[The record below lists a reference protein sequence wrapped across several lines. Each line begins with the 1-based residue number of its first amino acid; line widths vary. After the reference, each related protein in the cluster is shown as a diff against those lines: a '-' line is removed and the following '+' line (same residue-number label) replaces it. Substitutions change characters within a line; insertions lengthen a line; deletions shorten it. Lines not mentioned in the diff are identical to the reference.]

1 MAIPNDFQYFVIQT
15 RAGWQR
21 GRTEAVRIDEK
32 GTLTL
37 APESAVALPEEL
49 GRPAAMAFDY
59 ANTLYVL
66 DAARCSL
73 YRFSSDEGQLMRVA
87 CLGGCGSA
95 ATQFQFSS
103 RTGEM
108 DGGRMVFSRSTL
120 YIADTYNNRILAF
133 HLPSFQLKFILGG
146 GHDPNGA
153 AFHTSE
159 NTFDRPKDIL
169 LDSKGNLYV
178 LDSGAKEI
186 RKFNR
191 YGLYLKTVGA
201 EGEPALQQPAAMTLD
216 HEDNLYVIDH
226 AQCAILKFDRCGD
239 FEKAIGHLFVNGSR
253 LKPVS
258 MAIDHDG
265 VIYLAEAQGENT
277 GIHQFDLMG
286 NYLGRF
292 GSMAKAE
299 ACRYVRTDRAG
310 NLYGICGEASLMR
323 FGGEEG
329 FARQG
334 VYLSR
339 IFDSTIFECQ
349 WHRLFMDADLADK
362 TKINVYFYASDA
374 PFESGSVHADD
385 WRLLLSAPQNEI
397 KTNDALF
404 DQAVGRYLQIRFE
417 LLGDGRHA
425 PAIKFVRLFFQRA
438 SYLRYLP
445 ATYQEDELGRDFL
458 ERYLSLFESMS
469 LEVEEKIAGITRYFD
484 PQGTAAEFLDWL
496 GAWLAVV
503 SDDNWPEDKRREFLE
518 KAFALYKLRGT
529 PRGLVDMI
537 KLFTGGEASIVEHF
551 RLRSPMVIGQS
562 SQVGATTI
570 VGKKPDQRLIIEES
584 SVIGEFVL
592 NEEKDPPERP
602 FEHDAYDFTVLVDT
616 SNLTSPGQEQALQ
629 RLIEDEKPAYTRYFL
644 RTSQSAVMQLGVNS
658 LLEVNTRLTAGF
670 APGRLGK
677 NARLGEET
685 FLGTKQPRQGVIGVR
700 SRIAVEAVLH

>member
-1 MAIPNDFQYFVIQT
+1 MAIPNDFQYFVIHT

-21 GRTEAVRIDEK
+21 GRSEAVRLDEK
-32 GTLTL
+32 GALTL
-37 APESAVALPEEL
+37 APESSLALPEGL
-49 GRPAAMAFDY
+49 DRPVALAFDY
-59 ANTLYVL
+59 SNTLYVL
-66 DAARCSL
+66 EAADCSL
-73 YRFSSDEGQLMRVA
+73 YRFSSDEGQLVRVA
-87 CLGGCGSA
+87 CIGGCGSG
-95 ATQFQFSS
+95 ATQFQLSS
-103 RTGEM
+103 PTGE
-108 DGGRMVFSRSTL
+108 DTGGRMVFGRSTL
-120 YIADTYNNRILAF
+120 YIADTFNNRILAF
-133 HLPSFQLKFILGG
+133 HLPSFQLKFILGA

-153 AFHTSE
+153 AFHAPE
-159 NTFDRPKDIL
+159 ITFDRPKDVQ

-178 LDSGAKEI
+178 LDSGSKKI

-191 YGLYLKTVGA
+191 YGLYIKTIGA
-201 EGEPALQQPAAMTLD
+201 EGEYALQQPAAMTLD
-216 HEDNLYVIDH
+216 REDNLYVIDH
-226 AQCAILKFDRCGD
+226 AQCAIITFDQCGD

-258 MAIDHDG
+258 MAIDPNG
-265 VIYLAEAQGENT
+265 VIYLAETQGENA
-277 GIHQFDLMG
+277 GIHQFDLRG

-292 GSMAKAE
+292 GSTAE
-299 ACRYVRTDRAG
+299 AGACRFLMTDRAG
-310 NLYGICGEASLMR
+310 NLYGICGETGLMR
-323 FGGEEG
+323 FGGDEG
-329 FARQG
+329 FSRQG
-334 VYLSR
+334 TYLSR

-349 WHRLFMDADLADK
+349 WHRLFMDAELADK
-362 TKINVYFYASDA
+362 TKINVYFYASDT

-385 WRLLLSAPQNEI
+385 WRPLLSTPQNEI
-397 KTNDALF
+397 KTDDALF
-404 DQAVGRYLQIRFE
+404 DRAVGRYLQLKFD
-417 LLGDGRHA
+417 LLGDGLHT
-425 PAIKFVRLFFQRA
+425 PAIKFVRLFFQRV

-503 SDDNWPEDKRREFLE
+503 SDDNWPEEKCREFLE
-518 KAFALYKLRGT
+518 KAFALYKRRGT
-529 PRGLVDMI
+529 PQGLVDMI

-562 SQVGATTI
+562 SQLGATTI

-602 FEHDAYDFTVLVDT
+602 FQHDAYDFTVLVDT
-616 SNLTSPGQEQALQ
+616 SKLTGPGQEQALR

-644 RTSQSAVMQLGVNS
+644 RTGQSAAMQLGINS

-677 NARLGEET
+677 NARLGKET

-700 SRIAVEAVLH
+700 SRIAVDAVLH